1 MTKTIDVKVLGR
13 SFRFD
18 IPKDIDPDTFMEII
32 VYVEDKIRS
41 VRGQSIDLDSFR
53 LGLLTSINIAADLFA
68 MRRENEDLRVVMRRI
83 DDVISS
89 LDQPKPGSRKAG
101 RGAKPLHNTAAE

>member
-89 LDQPKPGSRKAG
+89 LDQPKQSSRKAG
-101 RGAKPLHNTAAE
+101 RGANPLHNTAAK

>member
-18 IPKDIDPDTFMEII
+18 IPEDIDPDTFMEII

-41 VRGQSIDLDSFR
+41 VRGRSIDMDSFR

-68 MRRENEDLRVVMRRI
+68 MRRENEDLRVIMRRI

-89 LDQPKPGSRKAG
+89 LDQPESGPRKAG
-101 RGAKPLHNTAAE
+101 RGAKPLHNTAAK

>member
-1 MTKTIDVKVLGR
+1 MAKTIDVKVLGR
-13 SFRFD
+13 SFLFD
-18 IPKDIDPDTFMEII
+18 IPEDIDPKTFMEII

-53 LGLLTSINIAADLFA
+53 LGLLTSINIAADLFS

-89 LDQPKPGSRKAG
+89 LDQPGPRPRKAG
-101 RGAKPLHNTAAE
+101 RGDKPLHNTAAE